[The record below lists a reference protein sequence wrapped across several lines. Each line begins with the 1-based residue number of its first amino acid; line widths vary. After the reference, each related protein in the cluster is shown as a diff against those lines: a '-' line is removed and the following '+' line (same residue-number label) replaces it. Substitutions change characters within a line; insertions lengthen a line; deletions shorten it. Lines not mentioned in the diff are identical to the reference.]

1 MSRASFRRPFRN
13 LNAVAWQNLALV
25 ALITYYAIWFLVSLL
40 YHGFFVS
47 LASDY
52 LALWSAGHI
61 ANQQGFAQ
69 AYRLEAL
76 RGVQES
82 LVPNPDPENLRFT
95 PIPAPYLPVF
105 LLPALLLAHLSP
117 QASFWLWTLLN
128 LGALI
133 GYFIFY
139 ARRSGL
145 FPGVW
150 RPFLFSLCSFPVFSN
165 FFWGQL
171 NVWLVI
177 FIGEFLW
184 NMQQQRPFKAGLWLA
199 GLLLKPQTLILI
211 LPLLLF
217 WREWRTLV
225 GFSVVGAGLLAL
237 SALLLGGD
245 GIQNFVHLAR
255 FWGRE
260 GDALAAINPSYMMNW
275 RMVATHLAR
284 GVGNWLGWG
293 IAALASLLTLW
304 FALRPLPISPASETL
319 PQVLLRVLVAT
330 LLVTWHAHYHM
341 AMILLPSLW
350 IGLGKG
356 HIPFRRLLWW
366 VFLPPLVQF
375 FGMVLSL
382 LGVANLVPYEGSN
395 SLLTGLA
402 MMGTTAAFLF
412 PMQGDIAALKGVDA
426 GLSGS
431 G

>member
-1 MSRASFRRPFRN
+1 MFRGSSRRPFQN
-13 LNAVAWQNLALV
+13 LNAAAWQNLALV
-25 ALITYYAIWFLVSLL
+25 ALITYYVIWFLVPLL

-61 ANQQGFAQ
+61 ANQEGFAQ

-76 RGVQES
+76 RRIQEP
-82 LVPNPDPENLRFT
+82 LVPNPDPQNLSFS

-105 LLPALLLAHLSP
+105 LLPAVFLAHLPP
-117 QASFWLWTLLN
+117 QASFWLWTSLN

-139 ARRSGL
+139 ARRSKL
-145 FPGVW
+145 FPHAW

-177 FIGEFLW
+177 FSGEFLW
-184 NMQQQRPFKAGLWLA
+184 NMQQERPFKAGLWLA
-199 GLLLKPQTLILI
+199 GLLLKPQTLILV

-217 WREWRTLV
+217 WRKWRTLA
-225 GFSVVGAGLLAL
+225 GFSIAGVGLFAL
-237 SALLLGGD
+237 SALLLGGE
-245 GIQNFVHLAR
+245 GILNFIHLAR

-260 GDALAAINPSYMMNW
+260 GDALVAINPSNMMNW

-284 GVGNWLGWG
+284 EVGNWPAWG
-293 IAALASLLTLW
+293 IAALGSLLTLW
-304 FALRPLPISPASETL
+304 FALRPSLKPPAPEAF
-319 PQVLLRVLVAT
+319 PQVLLHVFVAT

-341 AMILLPSLW
+341 AMILLPPLW
-350 IGLGKG
+350 IGLAKG
-356 HIPFRRLLWW
+356 RLPFRRLLWW

-375 FGMVLSL
+375 LGMVLSL
-382 LGVANLVPYEGSN
+382 LGVVGLVPYEGAN

-402 MMGTTAAFLF
+402 MMGTTTAFLF
-412 PMQGDIAALKGVDA
+412 PVRDTPR
-426 GLSGS
+426 SCP
-431 G
+431 